1 MFITLRY
8 VCSSYLPPTVNNDI
22 LTDRRF
28 NFGFYPETNTNI
40 QHKIRGK
47 CYTPTVTPPASPLP
61 PLPAPPRK
69 HAKIYSDMTQNS

>member
-47 CYTPTVTPPASPLP
+47 RNTPTITPP
-61 PLPAPPRK
+61 PPRK
-69 HAKIYSDMTQNS
+69 HSKIYSDMTQNS